1 MILIIPK
8 GYHNLPKGKHHFA
21 TAKHHI
27 SERKCITFPAGKT
40 SLGVVETPF
49 EVPFVDQ
56 REKSSSSYLEKS
68 SALGF
73 GGTRLKGS

>member
-8 GYHNLPKGKHHFA
+8 GYHNLPKGQTSFCNSKTSHFREEMHHFPGR
-21 TAKHHI
+21 
-27 SERKCITFPAGKT
+27 ENITGRCKT
-40 SLGVVETPF
+40 PVAVAL
-49 EVPFVDQ
+49 VDQ